1 MSLTDPTFIEKHL
14 KLIKI
19 IGVLLAALFVIG
31 IALWGFSALSD
42 WNYSRGLDKK
52 KEAVNQAV
60 QEISNIDA
68 EIDRLN
74 VNKAEKTGELKR
86 DTEALM
92 KEIYGREEV
101 KKETNQAI
109 ANFANAVNSNSNVNR
124 SAQDIQKL
132 LEELE
137 K

>member
-1 MSLTDPTFIEKHL
+1 M
-14 KLIKI
+14 IKI
-19 IGVLLAALFVIG
+19 IGLALAALFVIG

-52 KEAVNQAV
+52 KEAVNQTV
-60 QEISNIDA
+60 KEISNIDA

-92 KEIYGREEV
+92 KEIYGREEL
-101 KKETNQAI
+101 KKETNQAV
-109 ANFANAVNSNSNVNR
+109 ANYVNAIQNNSNIDR
-124 SAQDIQKL
+124 SAEDILRK
-132 LEELE
+132 LEEL